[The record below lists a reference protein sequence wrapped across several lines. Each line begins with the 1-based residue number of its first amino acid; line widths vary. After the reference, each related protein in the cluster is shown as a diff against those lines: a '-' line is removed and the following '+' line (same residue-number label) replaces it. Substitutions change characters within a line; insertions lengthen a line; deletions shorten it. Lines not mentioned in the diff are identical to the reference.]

1 MAYNKTK
8 HVEAAQKYLAQNKL
22 PQAILEYQNI
32 LKHEPNDQATLMTVG
47 DLFVRKGETFQAIE
61 YFERLAQGF
70 TRDGFLTK
78 SIAIYKKIAKLAPEE
93 TKPLE
98 KLAELYVQQGVLSEA
113 RPIYLQLTEAHLKAG
128 RTEPAAALLRKLLDA
143 EPDNLRVQMRLAD
156 IQQAMGHTKDAVQT
170 LLNCAERQLG
180 QSDAAEAVKL
190 TDRVLALAPDHPTVK
205 VVKARALAAAGERAD
220 AIVLLEAMPEIEVN
234 EELAALLL
242 DQYLREGDTTRAMDF
257 GRRIFRRDAK
267 RYKPAQQVVMTLLES
282 AEAERALELLD
293 PMRQAM
299 IEHGEQE
306 QLAKLLAAAAVQLP
320 GRLEPSE
327 WLVELY
333 SQINDSFHLPQALA
347 QLGQA
352 AATTGNLERARDVY
366 EQLYSRVPNDQTVR
380 ENLNQVRAQLGMAP
394 LDAPPEGSPK
404 EHEAEEQEQ
413 PKQAVIKEVVL
424 DEETQRYVT
433 LSLTD
438 VDLFSSYGLT
448 PKAIDLL
455 EKVITRVPQHTGALE
470 KLLDLHLGEGHSKQ
484 TVELAA
490 RLSRIYT
497 ERGDASQAERFHELE
512 RRFQRA
518 ATLEPPPP
526 PAPEPPA
533 EFALPEPKRGRS
545 IETEALEADEAADVV
560 EAEANALPDL
570 DEVAESEI
578 EIIETSADEEVHEID
593 ISDEWSAI
601 SQQVQKSFGETPGPA
616 HETLEEPAI
625 APVEANTTPF
635 VMESEQEAPAVHAG
649 LKSGAARKPEMPEA
663 IDTGGIPERGFGF
676 RSDAGTS
683 APTGPTVI
691 SMPGPK
697 PEPPVT
703 KREEPPEA
711 TQPADYELE
720 LVDVAPKSS
729 AAPAKRMGG
738 PLGDLAAEFEETL
751 GSVAPV
757 MAGNG
762 SGVHVAPSG
771 PPAPADSISTIANTP
786 LQGAS
791 DPGGPLS
798 EVFNEFRQALDELQT
813 EEDPETH
820 YNLGIAYREMGLL
833 EEAISEFQKVAQ
845 AHDRGKVFRYAMQCC
860 TLLGLAFM
868 EKGQPE
874 IAAFWYE
881 RSLQTPGLDLESIL
895 ALRYDL
901 GVAQE
906 LAGQTEGALKSFQQ
920 VYAMNIDYRD
930 VSDRITTLR
939 KR

>member
-1 MAYNKTK
+1 MAYNKLK
-8 HVEAAQKYLAQNKL
+8 HVEAAHKYLAQNKL

-113 RPIYLQLTEAHLKAG
+113 RPIYLQLAEAHVRAG
-128 RTEPAAALLRKLLDA
+128 RTEPAAALLRKLLEA

-156 IQQAMGHTKDAVQT
+156 IQQAMGQHKDAAQT
-170 LLNCAERQLG
+170 LLHCAERLLG
-180 QSDAAEAVKL
+180 RNEAAEAAKL
-190 TDRVLALAPDHPTVK
+190 ADRVLALSPEHPGVK
-205 VVKARALAAAGERAD
+205 IVKARALAATNKRSE
-220 AIVLLEAMPEIEVN
+220 AIALLEAMPEVESN
-234 EELAALLL
+234 EELTGFLL
-242 DQYLREGDTTRAMDF
+242 DQYFREGQTGRAKEF
-257 GRRIFRRDAK
+257 AQRIFTSDQK
-267 RYKPAQQVVMTLLES
+267 RFKPAQQVVVTLLES
-282 AEAERALELLD
+282 DQPDSALELLD

-299 IEHGEQE
+299 ILHGEQE
-306 QLAKLLAAAAVQLP
+306 ELAKLLTASAAQLP
-320 GRLEPSE
+320 GRLEPFE

-333 SQINDSFHLPQALA
+333 SQVNDSFRLPQAMA

-352 AATTGNLERARDVY
+352 AAASGNLERARDVY
-366 EQLYSRVPNDQTVR
+366 EQLFSRVPHDETVR
-380 ENLNQVRAQLGMAP
+380 QNLNQVRALLGLDPVDAAP
-394 LDAPPEGSPK
+394 SRPPQVLPQQEEPAAAKPAIQEVALD
-404 EHEAEEQEQ
+404 
-413 PKQAVIKEVVL
+413 
-424 DEETQRYVT
+424 DETLRYVT

-448 PKAIDLL
+448 QKAIDLL
-455 EKVITRVPQHTGALE
+455 EKVIKRVPQHTGALE
-470 KLLDLHLGEGHSKQ
+470 KLLDLHLGEGHSQQ

-490 RLSRIYT
+490 RLSRIHR
-497 ERGDASQAERFHELE
+497 ERGDAAQAERFHELE

-518 ATLEPPPP
+518 SSAEPQPPPP
-526 PAPEPPA
+526 MEIPA
-533 EFALPEPKRGRS
+533 EFALPEADLS
-545 IETEALEADEAADVV
+545 LEASQTESPATAKS
-560 EAEANALPDL
+560 EAEAQTELI
-570 DEVAESEI
+570 EVAEESASAIELGEGPTEEEI
-578 EIIETSADEEVHEID
+578 HEID

-601 SQQVQKSFGETPGPA
+601 SDQVQQSFDTKPAEA
-616 HETLEEPAI
+616 HEPAT
-625 APVEANTTPF
+625 AGVETNSTPF
-635 VMESEQEAPAVHAG
+635 VMESEPAAHRGTNGTSAPVTG
-649 LKSGAARKPEMPEA
+649 VPETPEMVE
-663 IDTGGIPERGFGF
+663 TGGIPERGFGF
-676 RSDAGTS
+676 RADTPAS
-683 APTGPTVI
+683 APTGPGVI
-691 SMPGPK
+691 AMPSPK
-697 PEPPVT
+697 QNAPAA
-703 KREEPPEA
+703 KREETPEVA
-711 TQPADYELE
+711 APDEYELE
-720 LVDVAPKSS
+720 LVDASPKGAS
-729 AAPAKRMGG
+729 AATLPSAEG
-738 PLGDLAAEFEETL
+738 PLGNLAAEFEDVL

-762 SGVHVAPSG
+762 SSAHPAPRG
-771 PPAPADSISTIANTP
+771 KATPADSIQTIANTP

-798 EVFNEFRQALDELQT
+798 EVFNEFREALDELQT

-820 YNLGIAYREMGLL
+820 YNLGVAYREMGLL

-895 ALRYDL
+895 ALKYDL

-930 VSDRITTLR
+930 VGERIAVLR

>member
-93 TKPLE
+93 SKPLE

-170 LLNCAERQLG
+170 LLTCAERQLG
-180 QSDAAEAVKL
+180 QTDAAEAVKL
-190 TDRVLALAPDHPTVK
+190 TDRILALAPDHPTVK
-205 VVKARALAAAGERAD
+205 VVKARALAAAGKRAD
-220 AIVLLEAMPEIEVN
+220 AIGLLEAMPEVEVN
-234 EELAALLL
+234 EELTTLLL

-333 SQINDSFHLPQALA
+333 SQVNDSFHLPQALA

-455 EKVITRVPQHTGALE
+455 EKVITRVPQHTAALE

-497 ERGDASQAERFHELE
+497 ERGDLSQAERFQELE

-533 EFALPEPKRGRS
+533 EFALPEPQGASS
-545 IETEALEADEAADVV
+545 IDIEALEAADVV
-560 EAEANALPDL
+560 EDVADEPEA
-570 DEVAESEI
+570 AESEI
-578 EIIETSADEEVHEID
+578 EIIEASAEDEVHEID

-601 SQQVQKSFGETPGPA
+601 SQQVQKSFGETPAPA
-616 HETLEEPAI
+616 HETPEEPAL
-625 APVEANTTPF
+625 APLEANTTPF
-635 VMESEQEAPAVHAG
+635 VMESEAEVPAVHAG
-649 LKSGAARKPEMPEA
+649 LKTRKPETEETPEA
-663 IDTGGIPERGFGF
+663 IETGGIPERGFGF
-676 RSDAGTS
+676 RPDAGAS

-691 SMPGPK
+691 SMPAPK
-697 PEPPVT
+697 PEPPVA
-703 KREEPPEA
+703 KRQEPPEA
-711 TQPADYELE
+711 TVPADYELE

-729 AAPAKRMGG
+729 TPPKRMGG

-762 SGVHVAPSG
+762 SGAHVAPSG
-771 PPAPADSISTIANTP
+771 PATPPDSISTVANTP

>member
-1 MAYNKTK
+1 MAYHKLK
-8 HVEAAQKYLAQNKL
+8 HVEAAHKYLAQNKL

-113 RPIYLQLTEAHLKAG
+113 RPIYLQLAEAHVKAG
-128 RTEPAAALLRKLLDA
+128 RTEPAAALLRKLLEA

-156 IQQAMGHTKDAVQT
+156 IQQAMGQNKDAAQT
-170 LLNCAERQLG
+170 LLHCADRQLG
-180 QSDAAEAVKL
+180 RNEAAEAAKL
-190 TDRVLALAPDHPTVK
+190 ADRVLALAPEYPGVK
-205 VVKARALAAAGERAD
+205 VVKARALAAMNKRAE
-220 AIVLLEAMPEIEVN
+220 AIALLEAMPEVESN
-234 EELAALLL
+234 EELTGFLL
-242 DQYLREGDTTRAMDF
+242 DQYFREGQTARAKEF
-257 GRRIFRRDAK
+257 AKRIFTIDQK
-267 RYKPAQQVVMTLLES
+267 RFKPAQQVVVTLLES
-282 AEAERALELLD
+282 DQPDSALELID

-299 IEHGEQE
+299 ILHGEQE
-306 QLAKLLAAAAVQLP
+306 ELAKLLAASAAQLP
-320 GRLEPSE
+320 GRLEPFE

-333 SQINDSFHLPQALA
+333 SQVNDSFRLPQAMA

-352 AATTGNLERARDVY
+352 AAASGNLERARDVY
-366 EQLYSRVPNDQTVR
+366 EQLFSRVPHDETVR
-380 ENLNQVRAQLGMAP
+380 QNLNQVRAQLGLDPVDAAP
-394 LDAPPEGSPK
+394 SRPPQEMQP
-404 EHEAEEQEQ
+404 HEAHVAKQE
-413 PKQAVIKEVVL
+413 IKEVAL
-424 DEETQRYVT
+424 DEDTQRYVT

-448 PKAIDLL
+448 QKAIDLL

-470 KLLDLHLGEGHSKQ
+470 KLLDLHLGEGHSQQ

-490 RLSRIYT
+490 RLSRIHRD
-497 ERGDASQAERFHELE
+497 RGDAAQAERFHELE

-518 ATLEPPPP
+518 TSPEPQAPPPM
-526 PAPEPPA
+526 EMPA
-533 EFALPEPKRGRS
+533 EFALPEADLSFDASQTDSPAAAQ
-545 IETEALEADEAADVV
+545 TEPNIPA
-560 EAEANALPDL
+560 
-570 DEVAESEI
+570 EVAEASDAAGASPI
-578 EIIETSADEEVHEID
+578 ELREGAAEEELHEID

-601 SQQVQKSFGETPGPA
+601 SDQVQQSFETKPAEA
-616 HETLEEPAI
+616 HEPAM
-625 APVEANTTPF
+625 AGVETNTTPF
-635 VMESEQEAPAVHAG
+635 VMESEPAAHRGTNGASAPAEHAPET
-649 LKSGAARKPEMPEA
+649 PEMVE
-663 IDTGGIPERGFGF
+663 TGGIPERGFGF
-676 RSDAGTS
+676 RSDTPAS
-683 APTGPTVI
+683 AP
-691 SMPGPK
+691 PGPGVIAMPAPK
-697 PEPPVT
+697 QNT
-703 KREEPPEA
+703 HAAKREETPEVA
-711 TQPADYELE
+711 APDEYELE
-720 LVDVAPKSS
+720 LVDASPKGTP
-729 AAPAKRMGG
+729 AAALPTSEG
-738 PLGDLAAEFEETL
+738 PLGNLAAEFEDVL

-762 SGVHVAPSG
+762 ASARTAPR
-771 PPAPADSISTIANTP
+771 AKATPADSIQTIANTP

-798 EVFNEFRQALDELQT
+798 EVFNEFRDALDELQT

-820 YNLGIAYREMGLL
+820 YNLGVAYREMGLL

-895 ALRYDL
+895 ALKYDL

-930 VSDRITTLR
+930 VGERIASLR